1 MIKRHLRPVHPFTPL
16 LALMLGTLPLA
27 SLAQSAY
34 TLTVLRSPNGNAPVP
49 YDMDNT
55 GKVVGL
61 YQVLGINTAD
71 GSPKLQYRNTGV
83 SWSASTASSLT
94 GSKAASSYV
103 PLKVNATG
111 TTAGFKT
118 SAASFTFSG
127 DPILEKAGK
136 LTTLTYTNPSD
147 APGPVMLG
155 SINSAG
161 VVVGTGFNNG
171 HSAVLMKPGQIRDL
185 ERLPNHLSTFGNSVN
200 DQEQVAG
207 AVYLS
212 NSDLPPG
219 VFHDIRA
226 AVWTNGKL
234 SWVAEQQ
241 TEARVINNA
250 GQVLVAKAFGPQI
263 GNSAGAISLG
273 VRDARTTI
281 KGSASV
287 RLGSSIQTIGRD
299 DQVVNPTDMNN
310 AGTVVGCIDNVPFI
324 WKNGVVLDL
333 VKEVNS
339 KGAKLPTNVVIECP
353 VAINDSGSI
362 LISHRP
368 SEFDF
373 KRTWVRIN
381 AKP

>member
-1 MIKRHLRPVHPFTPL
+1 MIKRHLRPVRPFTPL
-16 LALMLGTLPLA
+16 LALLLGTLPLA
-27 SLAQSAY
+27 SQAQSAY
-34 TLTVLRSPNGNAPVP
+34 TLTTLRSPNGNAPVP
-49 YDMDNT
+49 HDMDNT

-61 YQVLGINTAD
+61 YQVLGFNTTD
-71 GSPKLQYRNTGV
+71 GSLKLQYRSTGV

-94 GSKAASSYV
+94 GSKAASNYI

-111 TTAGFKT
+111 TTVGFKT

-136 LTTLTYTNPSD
+136 LTALTYTNPGD

-155 SINSAG
+155 SINSSG
-161 VVVGTGFNNG
+161 VVVGTASNNG
-171 HSAVLMKPGQIRDL
+171 RSAVLMKPGQIRYL
-185 ERLPNHLSTFGNSVN
+185 ERLPNHQSTFGNSVN

-207 AVYLS
+207 AVLLN

-219 VFHDIRA
+219 VFYDLRA

-234 SWVAEQQ
+234 SWLAELQ

-250 GQVLVAKAFGPQI
+250 GQVLVAKTYSPQT
-263 GNSAGAISLG
+263 GDGAGAIALG
-273 VRDARTTI
+273 VRDIRNDI

-287 RLGSSIQTIGRD
+287 RLGSSIQTIGRE

-310 AGTVVGCIDNVPFI
+310 SGTVVGCIDNVPFI
-324 WKNGVVLDL
+324 WKNGVLLDL

-339 KGAKLPTNVVIECP
+339 KGAKLPTNVIIECP

-373 KRTWVRIN
+373 KSTLVRIN